1 MTLRHET
8 GCGALVVV
16 GAGADVVG
24 ATGWVVVG
32 AGFVVGEVVGDVEG
46 GAVVVEVLVGSVAAV
61 VVVGAEVG
69 GAVADGSSA
78 RFVFTETLVA
88 TRDDALLPDVA
99 VKYTATAAPMQSRAI
114 PVRGPRARRMRSWL
128 VFIVC
133 APSGAG
139 RNSPEGWL
147 FGGIAPAQRVSA
159 HEQHHDLRHPIHPGH
174 RDLQRLRACQQACLV
189 GP

>member
-1 MTLRHET
+1 MLTAYRVEVCSMSFAEPPPGMAGMTLRHET

-24 ATGWVVVG
+24 VTGWVVVG
-32 AGFVVGEVVGDVEG
+32 AGFVVVED
-46 GAVVVEVLVGSVAAV
+46 GAVVVEVLVESVDAV
-61 VVVGAEVG
+61 VVVGAEVSG
-69 GAVADGSSA
+69 EVVDGTSA

-88 TRDDALLPDVA
+88 TSDDAPSPDVA

-128 VFIVC
+128 VFIVFT
-133 APSGAG
+133 PSGAE
-139 RNSPEGWL
+139 RNSPEGWP

-159 HEQHHDLRHPIHPGH
+159 HEQHHHLRRPIHPGH
-174 RDLQRLRACQQACLV
+174 
-189 GP
+189 